1 MADWQAG
8 LGGGPA
14 RTELGL
20 ALDRRLARLLSERPE
35 EILKRLQADRAF
47 VWVKR
52 KLPPSVA
59 QAVRTLG
66 EPGLGFGV
74 ALMLVAGEVP
84 LRNPAPRIDLARLPA
99 DLAALRPE
107 GFLWLG
113 LLVGLGTPFARV
125 LIAFAT
131 YAAGRDRRGALVTAA
146 VAGSL
151 LLSLALAL
159 GTR

>member
-20 ALDRRLARLLSERPE
+20 ALDRRLARLLVGGM
-35 EILKRLQADRAF
+35 I
-47 VWVKR
+47 V
-52 KLPPSVA
+52 SV
-59 QAVRTLG
+59 VLTG
-66 EPGLGFGV
+66 VGV

>member
-1 MADWQAG
+1 VADWQAG

-20 ALDRRLARLLSERPE
+20 ALDRRLARLLVGGM
-35 EILKRLQADRAF
+35 I
-47 VWVKR
+47 V
-52 KLPPSVA
+52 SV
-59 QAVRTLG
+59 VLIG
-66 EPGLGFGV
+66 VGV

>member
-20 ALDRRLARLLSERPE
+20 ALDRRLARLLVGGM
-35 EILKRLQADRAF
+35 I
-47 VWVKR
+47 V
-52 KLPPSVA
+52 SV
-59 QAVRTLG
+59 VLIG
-66 EPGLGFGV
+66 VGV

>member
-1 MADWQAG
+1 MTDWQADQ
-8 LGGGPA
+8 GGGPA

-20 ALDRRLARLLSERPE
+20 ALDRRLARLLVGGM
-35 EILKRLQADRAF
+35 I
-47 VWVKR
+47 V
-52 KLPPSVA
+52 SV
-59 QAVRTLG
+59 VLIG
-66 EPGLGFGV
+66 VGV
-74 ALMLVAGEVP
+74 ALMLVAGQVP
-84 LRNPAPRIDLARLPA
+84 LRNPAPGIDLARLPA

-125 LIAFAT
+125 LTAFAT
-131 YAAGRDRRGALVTAA
+131 YATARDRRGALVTAA
-146 VAGSL
+146 VAGTL